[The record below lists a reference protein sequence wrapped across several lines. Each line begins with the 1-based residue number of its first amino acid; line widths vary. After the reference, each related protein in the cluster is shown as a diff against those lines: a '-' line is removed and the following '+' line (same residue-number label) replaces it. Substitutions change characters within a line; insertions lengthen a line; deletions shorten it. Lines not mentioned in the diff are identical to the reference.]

1 LRAIFAALI
10 VALVCVSPAFAD
22 TADQTMKLTNGGTAT
37 AYNHCGDMDL
47 CARLTYPN
55 GDILSIYSEGAAL
68 CQPYY
73 LHFVMQNGTGVTQY
87 EFARSVNHTDLRD
100 KGCGHTLP
108 TQMVLDRGAVH
119 MTVIEN
125 LDGTL
130 NLVFSATS

>member
-1 LRAIFAALI
+1 
-10 VALVCVSPAFAD
+10 
-22 TADQTMKLTNGGTAT
+22 
-37 AYNHCGDMDL
+37 
-47 CARLTYPN
+47 
-55 GDILSIYSEGAAL
+55 
-68 CQPYY
+68 
-73 LHFVMQNGTGVTQY
+73 MQNGAGITQY

-119 MTVIEN
+119 MTVVEN